1 MKKDLL
7 KVSIRQHAIYLPA
20 IEGTEKREAL
30 TSTTVTLVAQ
40 LRKVGYSLSEELLH
54 AVNQLYPAQQVE
66 ILQVMKEVLGVS
78 LNWAPLVKGWD
89 TPTGET
95 RLDHWITW
103 LANMFN
109 SKKGVKLSC
118 GHVIPDNTFPL
129 ERYNGCP
136 FCGTPFETA
145 STEYFGQASKLKV
158 LELWQEKELNV
169 FFGDLLESRTALD
182 ATQADSL
189 KILLAELP
197 LPAVGIKMKETL
209 MLVIDT
215 LVEQDRAQEAQIY
228 FSAPNDILRYL
239 WYKKTGFLQII
250 EPKTLIRKAGRNNA
264 HLCNAL
270 DKSRSAAQAKREE
283 LKLKYTRREC
293 KMVALWLNNLAM
305 TPEKSCEMMHPKRE
319 MWVRM
324 IRALRLAEYARKPGF
339 ENLKELMDVF
349 YCQAYTVWQGEV
361 ERSRL
366 KADATQTFALLKQ
379 RPGMFARS
387 LFANMLWFGPEETLA
402 AFKEVVHLLPARL
415 VVTLGMYAE
424 SYFEQGHKRMVK
436 PLGGNAL
443 LIEPHYLV
451 SLYMEDQLKE
461 MVKEVQDL
469 CKEVVA
475 ARFANAGVGSGS
487 ASMYIDPML
496 FHIPLSI
503 GDRSET
509 VQDTSCALQGTR
521 FPVEGDKVRLFMQW
535 GKGLPAQHLDMDL
548 SCHIALPSTTE
559 VCSYFNL
566 KAIGAKHSGDIRSIP
581 DKKGTAEYIELDLNE
596 LSRVGAQY
604 VAFTCNAYSN
614 GAISPNLV
622 VGWMNSAYPMKIS
635 ERNGVAYDPSCVQH
649 QVRVSQSVQ
658 KGLVFGVLK
667 VKEREVVWLEIPF
680 GGQTVLSLDTQT
692 IEKYLDKLEAKT
704 TVGELLA
711 IKAQAQGLKLADTP
725 EADEVYTR
733 EWALNTAAVTK
744 LLLGD

>member
-1 MKKDLL
+1 ML

-250 EPKTLIRKAGRNNA
+250 EPKAVSYTHLTLPTI
-264 HLCNAL
+264 
-270 DKSRSAAQAKREE
+270 
-283 LKLKYTRREC
+283 
-293 KMVALWLNNLAM
+293 
-305 TPEKSCEMMHPKRE
+305 
-319 MWVRM
+319 
-324 IRALRLAEYARKPGF
+324 
-339 ENLKELMDVF
+339 
-349 YCQAYTVWQGEV
+349 
-361 ERSRL
+361 
-366 KADATQTFALLKQ
+366 
-379 RPGMFARS
+379 
-387 LFANMLWFGPEETLA
+387 
-402 AFKEVVHLLPARL
+402 
-415 VVTLGMYAE
+415 
-424 SYFEQGHKRMVK
+424 
-436 PLGGNAL
+436 
-443 LIEPHYLV
+443 
-451 SLYMEDQLKE
+451 
-461 MVKEVQDL
+461 
-469 CKEVVA
+469 
-475 ARFANAGVGSGS
+475 
-487 ASMYIDPML
+487 
-496 FHIPLSI
+496 
-503 GDRSET
+503 
-509 VQDTSCALQGTR
+509 
-521 FPVEGDKVRLFMQW
+521 
-535 GKGLPAQHLDMDL
+535 
-548 SCHIALPSTTE
+548 
-559 VCSYFNL
+559 
-566 KAIGAKHSGDIRSIP
+566 
-581 DKKGTAEYIELDLNE
+581 
-596 LSRVGAQY
+596 
-604 VAFTCNAYSN
+604 YS
-614 GAISPNLV
+614 V
-622 VGWMNSAYPMKIS
+622 
-635 ERNGVAYDPSCVQH
+635 
-649 QVRVSQSVQ
+649 
-658 KGLVFGVLK
+658 
-667 VKEREVVWLEIPF
+667 
-680 GGQTVLSLDTQT
+680 
-692 IEKYLDKLEAKT
+692 
-704 TVGELLA
+704 
-711 IKAQAQGLKLADTP
+711 
-725 EADEVYTR
+725 
-733 EWALNTAAVTK
+733 
-744 LLLGD
+744 

>member
-1 MKKDLL
+1 
-7 KVSIRQHAIYLPA
+7 
-20 IEGTEKREAL
+20 
-30 TSTTVTLVAQ
+30 
-40 LRKVGYSLSEELLH
+40 
-54 AVNQLYPAQQVE
+54 
-66 ILQVMKEVLGVS
+66 
-78 LNWAPLVKGWD
+78 
-89 TPTGET
+89 
-95 RLDHWITW
+95 
-103 LANMFN
+103 
-109 SKKGVKLSC
+109 
-118 GHVIPDNTFPL
+118 
-129 ERYNGCP
+129 
-136 FCGTPFETA
+136 
-145 STEYFGQASKLKV
+145 
-158 LELWQEKELNV
+158 
-169 FFGDLLESRTALD
+169 
-182 ATQADSL
+182 
-189 KILLAELP
+189 
-197 LPAVGIKMKETL
+197 

-228 FSAPNDILRYL
+228 FSTPNDILRYL

-250 EPKTLIRKAGRNNA
+250 EPKTIIRKAGRNNA
-264 HLCNAL
+264 HITAVL

-293 KMVALWLNNLAM
+293 KMVALWLNNLEMNA
-305 TPEKSCEMMHPKRE
+305 EKACEIMHPKRE

-339 ENLKELMDVF
+339 GNLKELMDVF
-349 YCQAYTVWQGEV
+349 YCQTYTVWQGEV
-361 ERSRL
+361 DRYRL
-366 KADATQTFALLKQ
+366 KADAAQTFALLKQ

-402 AFKEVVHLLPARL
+402 AFKEVVHLLPVRL

-424 SYFEQGHKRMVK
+424 NYFEQGHKRMVK
-436 PLGGNAL
+436 PLGGNAH

-451 SLYMEDQLKE
+451 GLYMEDQLKA
-461 MVKEVQDL
+461 MVKDVQDL
-469 CKEVVA
+469 CKEVVT
-475 ARFANAGVGSGS
+475 ARFANAVVEGENKSI
-487 ASMYIDPML
+487 YIDPML

-548 SCHIALPSTTE
+548 SCHITLPSTTE

-566 KAIGAKHSGDIRSIP
+566 QAIGAKHSGDIRSIP

-596 LSRVGAQY
+596 LNRVGAQY
-604 VAFTCNAYSN
+604 VVFTCNAYSN

-622 VGWMNSAYPMKIS
+622 VGWMNSAYPMRIS
-635 ERNGVAYDPSCVQH
+635 EKTGVAYDPSCVQH
-649 QVRVSQSVQ
+649 QVRVSQSLQ

-667 VKEREVVWLEIPF
+667 VKEREIVWLETPF
-680 GGQTVLSLDTQT
+680 GGQTILSLDTQS
-692 IEKYLDKLEAKT
+692 IKKYLNKLDAKT
-704 TVGELLA
+704 TVGELLV

>member
-145 STEYFGQASKLKV
+145 STEYFGQASKLKM

-387 LFANMLWFGPEETLA
+387 LFANMLWFGPEETLT

-475 ARFANAGVGSGS
+475 ARFANAGARSGS

-535 GKGLPAQHLDMDL
+535 GKGLLAQHLDMDL
-548 SCHIALPSTTE
+548 SCHITLPSTTE

-566 KAIGAKHSGDIRSIP
+566 TVIGAKHSGDIRSIP

-596 LSRVGAQY
+596 LDRVGAQY

-733 EWALNTAAVTK
+733 EWALNTAAMTK

>member
-7 KVSIRQHAIYLPA
+7 RVIIRQNAIYLPL
-20 IEGTEKREAL
+20 IEGAEKREAL
-30 TSTTVTLVAQ
+30 TSTTIALVAQ

-54 AVNQLYPAQQVE
+54 AVNQLYPAKQVE
-66 ILQVMKEVLGVS
+66 ILQVMKEVLGVT

-95 RLDHWITW
+95 RLDHLITW
-103 LANMFN
+103 IANIFN
-109 SKKGVKLSC
+109 SKKGVKLPC

-136 FCGTPFETA
+136 FCGTPFET
-145 STEYFGQASKLKV
+145 STTEYFGQGSKLKV
-158 LELWQEKELNV
+158 LELWREKELNV
-169 FFGDLLESRTALD
+169 FFCDLLESRTALD
-182 ATQADSL
+182 ATQVDSL
-189 KILLAELP
+189 KIMLGELP
-197 LPAVGIKMKETL
+197 LPAVAIKMKETL
-209 MLVIDT
+209 MLVIDI
-215 LVEQDRAQEAQIY
+215 LVEQDRAKEAQIY
-228 FSAPNDILRYL
+228 FSTPNDILRYL

-250 EPKTLIRKAGRNNA
+250 EPKTIIRKASKNNA
-264 HLCNAL
+264 HISPVL
-270 DKSRSAAQAKREE
+270 DKSCSAAQAKREE

-293 KMVALWLNNLAM
+293 KMVALWLNNLEM
-305 TPEKSCEMMHPKRE
+305 NSEKACEIMHPKRE
-319 MWVRM
+319 MWIRM

-339 ENLKELMDVF
+339 ENLKELMEVF
-349 YCQAYTVWQGEV
+349 YCQTYTVWQGEV
-361 ERSRL
+361 DRSRL
-366 KADATQTFALLKQ
+366 KADAAQTFALLKQ

-402 AFKEVVHLLPARL
+402 AFREVVHLLPARL

-451 SLYMEDQLKE
+451 GLYAEDQLKA
-461 MVKEVQDL
+461 MVKDVQDL

-475 ARFANAGVGSGS
+475 ARFANASVEGENKSI
-487 ASMYIDPML
+487 YIDPML

-548 SCHIALPSTTE
+548 SCHITLPSATE

-566 KAIGAKHSGDIRSIP
+566 QAVGAKHSGDIRSIP

-596 LSRVGAQY
+596 LNRVGAQY

-622 VGWMNSAYPMKIS
+622 VGWMDSAYPMKIS
-635 ERNGVAYDPSCVQH
+635 EETGVAYDPSCVQH
-649 QVRVSQSVQ
+649 QVRVSQSLQ

-667 VKEREVVWLEIPF
+667 VKEREIVWLEVSF
-680 GGQTVLSLDTQT
+680 GGQTVLSLDMQA
-692 IEKYLDKLEAKT
+692 IEKYLDKLDAKT

-711 IKAQAQGLKLADTP
+711 VKAQAQGLTLADTP

>member
-1 MKKDLL
+1 M
-7 KVSIRQHAIYLPA
+7 A
-20 IEGTEKREAL
+20 G
-30 TSTTVTLVAQ
+30 
-40 LRKVGYSLSEELLH
+40 
-54 AVNQLYPAQQVE
+54 
-66 ILQVMKEVLGVS
+66 
-78 LNWAPLVKGWD
+78 
-89 TPTGET
+89 
-95 RLDHWITW
+95 
-103 LANMFN
+103 
-109 SKKGVKLSC
+109 
-118 GHVIPDNTFPL
+118 
-129 ERYNGCP
+129 
-136 FCGTPFETA
+136 
-145 STEYFGQASKLKV
+145 
-158 LELWQEKELNV
+158 KELNV

-305 TPEKSCEMMHPKRE
+305 TPEKSCEMMHSKRE

-366 KADATQTFALLKQ
+366 KADAAQTFALLKQ

-475 ARFANAGVGSGS
+475 TRFANAGAGSGS

-503 GDRSET
+503 GDRSEA

-548 SCHIALPSTTE
+548 SCHITLPSTTE

-596 LSRVGAQY
+596 LDRVGAQY